1 MKDNET
7 LQKMIELLK
16 KYLNNTENLKEAE
29 TILHQYQDAEKEIE
43 DNLFKLLD
51 HTDLLIDTK
60 IEDNKEYLYLIE
72 TLRILK
78 DNSLITITDEQKKE
92 LENSKMFK
100 YCINSLRYFKSKV
113 QIKYNEI
120 KNNSNENDEI
130 LKIIKQ
136 LESLNNELIEED
148 LLEDIFNKL
157 NKEKINK
164 SDIELLLYLSVK
176 YNNEIFELLKTKELL
191 QNKEKLT
198 DQELEEIFKKYGYDY
213 SKVNKEQKQ
222 RLKIKGNINN
232 IEEVFE
238 AINTYS
244 IPFKETDITSI
255 SLLTKSDKN
264 AIETIYQ
271 LSQKY
276 NVDFSRIIRL
286 IPEVLIHKST
296 KKSKIII
303 PNTGTQKISGSYEDF
318 EENIKLLEEC
328 GYDIKD
334 VMKST
339 ITIFIVSNKTLRKNV
354 EELRKYGFP
363 KNLNEI
369 GFKLSGL
376 KGDAIKNIDRF
387 IELDEFNY
395 IKQNTSRLC
404 LEQTS
409 PIFTRLYFAKK
420 YNKNGE
426 GQYEIK
432 RKTKSKEILTGII
445 TTESN
450 KELDKIINK
459 NELENN
465 YSGIDS
471 YKEILE
477 FLSQEENK
485 GYSYEMSND
494 ELINDFEKLFK
505 QNQIEYKLNDIII
518 SRYKTQRIYSLLK
531 KHFTED
537 KDDQLLL
544 FALTYNSLLSHDEY
558 EKIKSD
564 IKELSHQK
572 SKEKV

>member
-16 KYLNNTENLKEAE
+16 KYLNKTDNVKEAE
-29 TILHQYQDAEKEIE
+29 SMLKQYQNAEEEIE

-60 IEDNKEYLYLIE
+60 IENNKEYLYLIE

-78 DNSLITITDEQKKE
+78 DNKLITITEEQKNE
-92 LENSKMFK
+92 LKNSNMFK
-100 YCINSLRYFKSKV
+100 YCMNSLKYYKNKM
-113 QIKYNEI
+113 QLKYNELR
-120 KNNSNENDEI
+120 NNSDENDDI
-130 LKIIKQ
+130 LKIIKE
-136 LESLNNELIEED
+136 LEKLDNELIEED
-148 LLEDIFNKL
+148 LSEDIFNKL
-157 NKEKINK
+157 NNEKVSKN
-164 SDIELLLYLSVK
+164 DIELLLYLSVK
-176 YNNEIFELLKTKELL
+176 YNNEVFELLKTQELKE
-191 QNKEKLT
+191 NKEKLT
-198 DQELEEIFKKYGYDY
+198 DQELKEVFEKYGYNY
-213 SKVNKEQKQ
+213 SKVNEEQKQ
-222 RLKIKGNINN
+222 RLRIKGNIKN

-238 AINTYS
+238 AIDSYS
-244 IPFKETDITSI
+244 IPFKETDSTSI
-255 SLLTKSDKN
+255 SLLIKSDKN

-286 IPEVLIHKST
+286 IPGVLIHKS
-296 KKSKIII
+296 SKAYK
-303 PNTGTQKISGSYEDF
+303 NNSAKLGMQQVQGSYEDF

-339 ITIFIVSNKTLRKNV
+339 ITIFIVPNKTLRRNV

-409 PIFTRLYFAKK
+409 PIFERLYFAKK
-420 YNKNGE
+420 HNKENE
-426 GQYEIK
+426 EQFIIK
-432 RKTKSKEILTGII
+432 KKTKDKEILSGIVSNEEN
-445 TTESN
+445 TT
-450 KELDKIINK
+450 LDSIIDK
-459 NELENN
+459 DVLETE
-465 YSGIDS
+465 YPGIDS

-477 FLSQEENK
+477 FLSQEERK
-485 GYSYEMSND
+485 GYSYEMSTD
-494 ELINDFEKLFK
+494 ELIIEFEKQFK
-505 QNQIEYKLNDIII
+505 QNQIEYKINDMII
-518 SRYKTQRIYSLLK
+518 SRYKVQRIYSLLTK
-531 KHFTED
+531 KFTEI
-537 KDDQLLL
+537 KKDQLLL

-564 IKELSHQK
+564 IKELSYQ
-572 SKEKV
+572 KEKV

>member
-1 MKDNET
+1 MQNNET

-29 TILHQYQDAEKEIE
+29 SLLQQYQDAEKEIE

-78 DNSLITITDEQKKE
+78 NNSLVTLTDEQKQE
-92 LENSKMFK
+92 IENSKMFK
-100 YCINSLRYFKSKV
+100 YCVNSLRYFKNKV
-113 QIKYNEI
+113 QMKYNEI
-120 KNNSNENDEI
+120 KNSSNENDDI
-130 LKIIKQ
+130 LKIIKELEQ
-136 LESLNNELIEED
+136 LDDELIEEE
-148 LLEDIFNKL
+148 LLNNIFNKL
-157 NKEKINK
+157 NNEKVSK
-164 SDIELLLYLSVK
+164 TDIELLLYLSVK

-191 QNKEKLT
+191 ENREKLT

-222 RLKIKGNINN
+222 KLRIKGDIKN

-238 AINTYS
+238 AIDNYS
-244 IPFKETDITSI
+244 IPFKETEITSI
-255 SLLTKSDKN
+255 SLLIKSDKN

-286 IPEVLIHKST
+286 IPGVLIHKS
-296 KKSKIII
+296 SKAYK
-303 PNTGTQKISGSYEDF
+303 NNSAKLGMQQVQGSYEDF

-363 KNLNEI
+363 KNLYEI
-369 GFKLSGL
+369 KFKLSGL

-409 PIFTRLYFAKK
+409 PIFTRC
-420 YNKNGE
+420 NKFNL
-426 GQYEIK
+426 IF
-432 RKTKSKEILTGII
+432 TK
-445 TTESN
+445 
-450 KELDKIINK
+450 LD
-459 NELENN
+459 
-465 YSGIDS
+465 
-471 YKEILE
+471 
-477 FLSQEENK
+477 Q
-485 GYSYEMSND
+485 
-494 ELINDFEKLFK
+494 
-505 QNQIEYKLNDIII
+505 
-518 SRYKTQRIYSLLK
+518 
-531 KHFTED
+531 H
-537 KDDQLLL
+537 
-544 FALTYNSLLSHDEY
+544 
-558 EKIKSD
+558 
-564 IKELSHQK
+564 
-572 SKEKV
+572 

>member
-1 MKDNET
+1 MQNNET

-29 TILHQYQDAEKEIE
+29 SLLQQYQDAEKEIE

-78 DNSLITITDEQKKE
+78 NNSLVTLTDEQKQE
-92 LENSKMFK
+92 IENSKMFK
-100 YCINSLRYFKSKV
+100 YCVNSLRYFKNKV
-113 QIKYNEI
+113 QMKYNEI
-120 KNNSNENDEI
+120 KNSSNENDDI
-130 LKIIKQ
+130 LKIIKELEQ
-136 LESLNNELIEED
+136 LDDELIEEE
-148 LLEDIFNKL
+148 LLNNIFNKL
-157 NKEKINK
+157 NNEKVSK
-164 SDIELLLYLSVK
+164 TDIELLLYLSVK

-191 QNKEKLT
+191 ENREKLT

-222 RLKIKGNINN
+222 KLRIKGDIKN

-238 AINTYS
+238 AIDNYS
-244 IPFKETDITSI
+244 IPFKETEITSI
-255 SLLTKSDKN
+255 SLLIKSDKN

-286 IPEVLIHKST
+286 IPGVLIHKS
-296 KKSKIII
+296 SKAYK
-303 PNTGTQKISGSYEDF
+303 NNSAKLGMQQVQGSYEDF

-363 KNLNEI
+363 KNLYEI
-369 GFKLSGL
+369 KFKLSGL

-420 YNKNGE
+420 LNKS
-426 GQYEIK
+426 GQEHYEIK
-432 RKTKSKEILTGII
+432 RKTKNKEILTGIVSNEED
-445 TTESN
+445 TTLNSII
-450 KELDKIINK
+450 DKNT
-459 NELENN
+459 LETD
-465 YSGIDS
+465 YPGIDS

-477 FLSQEENK
+477 FLSQEERK
-485 GYSYEMSND
+485 GYPYEMSND
-494 ELINDFEKLFK
+494 ELMEEFEKLFK
-505 QNQIEYKLNDIII
+505 QNQIEYKINDITI
-518 SRYKTQRIYSLLK
+518 SRYKAQRIYSLLTK
-531 KHFTED
+531 KFKET
-537 KDDQLLL
+537 KKDQLLL

>member
-16 KYLNNTENLKEAE
+16 KYLNKTDNIKEAE
-29 TILHQYQDAEKEIE
+29 SILQQYKNAENEIE
-43 DNLFKLLD
+43 DNLFNLLD

-60 IEDNKEYLYLIE
+60 IEDNKEYLYLME

-78 DNSLITITDEQKKE
+78 DNTLITLTDEQKNEIKG
-92 LENSKMFK
+92 SKMFK
-100 YCINSLRYFKSKV
+100 YCMNSLKYYKNKM
-113 QIKYNEI
+113 QLKYNEL
-120 KNNSNENDEI
+120 KNTSNENDDI
-130 LKIIKQ
+130 LKIVKE
-136 LESLNNELIEED
+136 LEKLDDELIEEE

-157 NKEKINK
+157 NNEKVSKN
-164 SDIELLLYLSVK
+164 DIELLLYLSIK
-176 YNNEIFELLKTKELL
+176 YNNDVFELLKTKELKE
-191 QNKEKLT
+191 NKEKLT
-198 DQELEEIFKKYGYDY
+198 NQELKEIFEKYGYDY
-213 SKVNKEQKQ
+213 SKVKDEQKKQ
-222 RLKIKGNINN
+222 LRIKGNIKN

-238 AINTYS
+238 AINNYS
-244 IPFKETDITSI
+244 IPFKETDTTSI
-255 SLLTKSDKN
+255 SLLIKSDKN

-276 NVDFSRIIRL
+276 NIDFSRIIKL
-286 IPEVLIHKST
+286 IPGVLIHKST
-296 KKSKIII
+296 KKSKS
-303 PNTGTQKISGSYEDF
+303 TTSETSAQQISGSFEDF

-339 ITIFIVSNKTLRKNV
+339 ITIFITSNKTLRKNI

-369 GFKLSGL
+369 RFKLSGL

-420 YNKNGE
+420 LNKSGKE
-426 GQYEIK
+426 HYEIK
-432 RKTKSKEILTGII
+432 RKTKNKEMLTGTI
-445 TTESN
+445 TTGT
-450 KELDKIINK
+450 ELDKKIDK
-459 NELENN
+459 NELETN
-465 YSGIDS
+465 YPGIES
-471 YKEILE
+471 YKEFLE
-477 FLSQEENK
+477 FLSQEERK
-485 GYSYEMSND
+485 GYPYEMSND
-494 ELINDFEKLFK
+494 ELISEFEKQYK
-505 QNQIEYKLNDIII
+505 QSQIEYKINDNIL
-518 SRYKTQRIYSLLK
+518 SRYKTQRIYSLLT

-537 KDDQLLL
+537 KKDELLL

-558 EKIKSD
+558 EKIKSTL
-564 IKELSHQK
+564 KELSHQK
-572 SKEKV
+572 EKV

>member
-16 KYLNNTENLKEAE
+16 KYLSKTDNVKEAE
-29 TILHQYQDAEKEIE
+29 SILKQYQSAEEEIE

-60 IEDNKEYLYLIE
+60 IEDNKEYLYLME

-78 DNSLITITDEQKKE
+78 DNKLITLTEEQKNEIK
-92 LENSKMFK
+92 NSKMFK
-100 YCINSLRYFKSKV
+100 YCTNSLKYYKNKM
-113 QIKYNEI
+113 QLKYNEL
-120 KNNSNENDEI
+120 KNNSNENDDI
-130 LKIIKQ
+130 LKIVKE
-136 LESLNNELIEED
+136 LEKLDNELIEED

-157 NKEKINK
+157 NNEKVSKN
-164 SDIELLLYLSVK
+164 DIELLLYLSVK
-176 YNNEIFELLKTKELL
+176 YNNEIFELLKTQELKE
-191 QNKEKLT
+191 NKEKLT
-198 DQELEEIFKKYGYDY
+198 DQELKEVFEKYGYNY
-213 SKVNKEQKQ
+213 SKVNEEQKQ
-222 RLKIKGNINN
+222 RLRIKGNIKN

-238 AINTYS
+238 AIANYS
-244 IPFKETDITSI
+244 IPFKETEITSI
-255 SLLTKSDKN
+255 SLLIKSDKD

-286 IPEVLIHKST
+286 IPGILIHKS
-296 KKSKIII
+296 SKTYKNNSSKLGI
-303 PNTGTQKISGSYEDF
+303 QQVQGSFEDF

-339 ITIFIVSNKTLRKNV
+339 ITIFIVPNKTLRRNV

-369 GFKLSGL
+369 KFKLSGL

-420 YNKNGE
+420 LNKS
-426 GQYEIK
+426 GQEHYEIK
-432 RKTKSKEILTGII
+432 RKTKNKEILTGTI
-445 TTESN
+445 TTET
-450 KELDKIINK
+450 ELDKKINI
-459 NELENN
+459 NELETN
-465 YSGIDS
+465 YPGIDS

-477 FLSQEENK
+477 FLSHEDRK
-485 GYSYEMSND
+485 GYPYEMSND
-494 ELINDFEKLFK
+494 ELMEEFEKLFK
-505 QNQIEYKLNDIII
+505 QNQIEYKINDNIL
-518 SRYKTQRIYSLLK
+518 SRYKTQRIYSLLTK
-531 KHFTED
+531 KFKET
-537 KDDQLLL
+537 KKDQLLL

-558 EKIKSD
+558 EKIKSG

-572 SKEKV
+572 EKV